1 MRSQK
6 FYFIDLPSWLIILLP
21 IFLITGPFLSDLAL
35 SIVGI
40 LFLINSFKNRL
51 IKFYNNIYF
60 KLFVIFYIVLIT
72 SSLLSDNILNSL
84 KTSFFYFRFGIFSL
98 SFWYLI
104 ENNSKIL
111 KFLFYSILI
120 CFVVLIID
128 GYAQYILGENLFG
141 TKLYNKYRVSS
152 FFGDELILGSYLSRF
167 FPILFGLFVFF
178 DQQKKNKKLLFL
190 ISTVFILVDG
200 LIFLSGERLALFF
213 MNLSAIFIILMINNY
228 KIYRLWTYVLSLI
241 LIVTLLILFPHS
253 KERFLD
259 QTIYDMTR
267 TCSESVKN
275 EKKKNGG
282 DIQSKCFNDGK
293 KFYIFSK
300 PHNDMYRSGFAIFLD
315 NKFFGVGPRQFR
327 NKCKYYTVLGWN
339 YITKKND
346 AVSEY
351 SCSSHPHNTYIELL
365 SETGIFGFLFVIS
378 LFITIFYYSTKHFVY
393 KFMKHKNVFFN
404 DFEICLISALII
416 SIWPLS
422 PSGSF
427 FNNWMSI
434 VYFFPIGMLL
444 WQIDLKKNFKKDI

>member
-1 MRSQK
+1 MTSQK

-40 LFLINSFKNRL
+40 IFLINSFKNKL

-60 KLFVIFYIVLIT
+60 KLFVIFYIFLIT

-120 CFVVLIID
+120 CFVVLIFD
-128 GYAQYILGENLFG
+128 GYVQYFLGENLFG

-152 FFGDELILGSYLSRF
+152 FFGDELILGSYLARF

-190 ISTVFILVDG
+190 ISVVFILVDG

-259 QTIYDMTR
+259 QTIYDLTR
-267 TCSESVKN
+267 TCSGSVKN
-275 EKKKNGG
+275 EQKKNWGN
-282 DIQSKCFNDGK
+282 IHSKCFASEK

-327 NKCKYYTVLGWN
+327 NKCKNYPVLGWN

-365 SETGIFGFLFVIS
+365 SETGIFGFLFVTS

-444 WQIDLKKNFKKDI
+444 WQIGLKKNFKKDI